1 MPWLSFNRH
10 RQGRKAFG
18 LAAPVLPAGFGVLKP
33 KLGHDLAGSVDDDDV
48 MLLLGPI
55 ETGEVGE
62 GGFRG
67 QGGLSGAG
75 FGRRFLQPLPWLQS

>member
-1 MPWLSFNRH
+1 M
-10 RQGRKAFG
+10 
-18 LAAPVLPAGFGVLKP
+18 LPAGFGVLKP

-67 QGGLSGAG
+67 HGGVPVRGLGGVFCSPCLS
-75 FGRRFLQPLPWLQS
+75 FRPEST